1 MFNKKDNLYHG
12 YIYRVTNNI
21 NNKVYI
27 GQTSTSIEKRWTQ
40 HKSAARTAKN
50 NKIIF
55 YNAINKYGEDNFTI
69 DVIYEVS
76 CITKDELID
85 ELNDLEIYYISIY
98 NSLIPNGYNLT
109 SGGNNCSVR
118 NMKSVTSYFY
128 DGTKDM
134 TFDSANEGAIY
145 YHADS
150 SHILQCCNGNAQS
163 CKSRIWRYSDDPF
176 DKFEINISKE
186 QLENG
191 YNLVVDKYTLDGI
204 YLNTYNSLG
213 EAIKDDENVGAH
225 TPISL
230 CCKGIYNQAYGY
242 VWRYSGEPYNKYAW
256 KDNEC
261 YTPVDVYTID
271 GEFIRS
277 FDSIANAQRYFSI
290 KSNAHII
297 SCCNGERV
305 SCANLVWRYKG
316 EPFDKYRTERRIKT
330 GKLYNHY
337 DLNNNFIESISGVK
351 NLSNCPNKVH
361 DCCNGLITHVD
372 DSKWFYADDINNP
385 DKSRII
391 GKPKDYGTKNNI
403 PIIFNKFIEPICVYD
418 RYGRFIKEYDNAR
431 ELSKEQNI
439 FTQAIYDVCD
449 GKFAYNDN
457 FVYRYKRDSFYLYY
471 DFSYIK
477 KHINVYDKD
486 NNFIMTC
493 FDIQE
498 CIRQLKLNTKRGSS
512 IQKCLSHD
520 RKYAY
525 GYQFFRVDDPTQP
538 DKSKIITIDNYKQQE
553 VS

>member
-1 MFNKKDNLYHG
+1 M
-12 YIYRVTNNI
+12 
-21 NNKVYI
+21 
-27 GQTSTSIEKRWTQ
+27 
-40 HKSAARTAKN
+40 
-50 NKIIF
+50 
-55 YNAINKYGEDNFTI
+55 
-69 DVIYEVS
+69 IYEVS

-109 SGGNNCSVR
+109 SGGNNSSVR

-128 DGTKDM
+128 DGTKDI

-290 KSNAHII
+290 K
-297 SCCNGERV
+297 
-305 SCANLVWRYKG
+305 K
-316 EPFDKYRTERRIKT
+316 
-330 GKLYNHY
+330 
-337 DLNNNFIESISGVK
+337 K
-351 NLSNCPNKVH
+351 N
-361 DCCNGLITHVD
+361 
-372 DSKWFYADDINNP
+372 
-385 DKSRII
+385 R
-391 GKPKDYGTKNNI
+391 
-403 PIIFNKFIEPICVYD
+403 
-418 RYGRFIKEYDNAR
+418 
-431 ELSKEQNI
+431 
-439 FTQAIYDVCD
+439 DV
-449 GKFAYNDN
+449 G
-457 FVYRYKRDSFYLYY
+457 
-471 DFSYIK
+471 
-477 KHINVYDKD
+477 
-486 NNFIMTC
+486 
-493 FDIQE
+493 
-498 CIRQLKLNTKRGSS
+498 
-512 IQKCLSHD
+512 
-520 RKYAY
+520 
-525 GYQFFRVDDPTQP
+525 
-538 DKSKIITIDNYKQQE
+538 
-553 VS
+553 